1 MSLTS
6 KKSRHGLFWVS
17 VGLLLLGL
25 AMIIFP
31 TQIRSLACYV
41 IGGGFILAGIVLT
54 VVYLAVEEKRKTDMF
69 GLAKGILP
77 IIFGSVI
84 IMRADQFSS
93 LVIFLFGMAIL
104 GDALYNLPVALLIK
118 KNGFSAWWIT
128 LIGAILGAAAGLFV
142 IFFPGLSAN
151 TVVVLIGAFLV
162 WDSLLNF
169 ATNILST
176 KFLKEKNND

>member
-1 MSLTS
+1 MIEKKLEALFSELSQEELTAVENS
-6 KKSRHGLFWVS
+6 HIDTSCTIDADLS
-17 VGLLLLGL
+17 VRI
-25 AMIIFP
+25 AK
-31 TQIRSLACYV
+31 
-41 IGGGFILAGIVLT
+41 
-54 VVYLAVEEKRKTDMF
+54 AVEEKRKTDMF

-77 IIFGSVI
+77 IILGTVI

-169 ATNILST
+169 TTNILST